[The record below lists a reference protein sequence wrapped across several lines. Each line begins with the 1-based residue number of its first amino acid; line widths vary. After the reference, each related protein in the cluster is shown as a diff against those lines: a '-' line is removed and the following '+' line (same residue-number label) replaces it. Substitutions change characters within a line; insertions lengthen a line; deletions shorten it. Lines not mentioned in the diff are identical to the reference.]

1 MRNPLI
7 KRLPRELKGELGK
20 YLVIFLF
27 IVGTISIVSGW
38 NVAGS
43 SMATAY
49 DKSFEEYSIEDGNFQ
64 LAAEADDDLLS
75 ALETDTRKIYENFY
89 VEEETKEVDST
100 LRIFQKREKIDLEC
114 LMDGEF
120 PAAENEI
127 AIDRMYA
134 DNNDLAVGDTLTL
147 GGKEYEICGLV
158 ALSDYSALF
167 SNPSDMMFDAMKF
180 GVAVVTPDCFEDL
193 GETHL
198 HYNYSWRYQDRP
210 EDDAEAKELSE
221 EFLKTLGEETAMHGN
236 AVTGYIPEYTNQA
249 IIFTGDDIKG
259 DKTFINIFL
268 YIVVVIIAFVFAI
281 TSCNSHGE
289 HDFITCP

>member
-1 MRNPLI
+1 
-7 KRLPRELKGELGK
+7 
-20 YLVIFLF
+20 
-27 IVGTISIVSGW
+27 
-38 NVAGS
+38 
-43 SMATAY
+43 MATAY

-75 ALETDTRKIYENFY
+75 ALEIDTRKIYENFY
-89 VEEETKEVDST
+89 VEEETKEVDSIPCA
-100 LRIFQKREKIDLEC
+100 IFQKREKIDLEC

-120 PAAENEI
+120 LQQ
-127 AIDRMYA
+127 RMRSPSTVCMRTTMT
-134 DNNDLAVGDTLTL
+134 LAVGDTLTL

-221 EFLKTLGEETAMHGN
+221 EFLKILGEETAMHGN

-259 DKTFINIFL
+259 DKTFINIFCIL
-268 YIVVVIIAFVFAI
+268 FG
-281 TSCNSHGE
+281 SHHRICIRHHYGKY
-289 HDFITCP
+289 HRQGSQRHRNTAGNGI